1 MTFDCSTTEALT
13 SIGVNQAKAANGV
26 VFTANGRSYKVLSF
40 ICQQGDI
47 KMFRVLRDGKPVL
60 LAQEQMRTI
69 FA

>member
-1 MTFDCSTTEALT
+1 MTFDSSTADALT
-13 SIGVNQAKAANGV
+13 AIGVSSATAANGV
-26 VFTANGRSYKVLSF
+26 VFAANGRSYKVLSF